1 MSTNK
6 NLPERA
12 AADIRRLAK
21 KHGVEKV
28 VLFGSRARGTHGPKS
43 DIDLAVY
50 GGRDNIAAFAG
61 AVEDEAWTLLPFDLI
76 DMNAP
81 LSGEFAAG
89 IEREGVVLYEK
100 V

>member
-1 MSTNK
+1 MIPR
-6 NLPERA
+6 LPEKA
-12 AADIRRLAK
+12 AADIRRLAEK
-21 KHGVEKV
+21 YGVRKV

-50 GGRDNIAAFAG
+50 AGEENFVSFAG

-76 DMNAP
+76 DMNTSISA
-81 LSGEFAAG
+81 EFLAE
-89 IEREGVVLYEK
+89 IEREGIVLYEK